1 MGTLRQWFKNA
12 RSLSLAQSLTP
23 AILAVVT
30 AAGYS
35 GFSLALAL
43 CAVVGVAFAHLAMN
57 LTDDLFDYRS
67 DMMGDRRKVIRKGFR
82 AMTVKYPYLTDG
94 SESLKSLRTA
104 IASFFGAA
112 CVLGAVVF
120 AARTSQNGFC
130 SPQGSWWIAA
140 IVCVTAFLGVF
151 YSAPPLKLGFHGL
164 GEIVIGVI
172 FGPLLM
178 MGVFYAAAGQM
189 SPGIVWI
196 SIPVG
201 LLVMNILY
209 THSFIEKAGDAESGK
224 MTLALL
230 LGPDR
235 AGLVMA
241 YILNILPFAM
251 VVSAVCLGAL
261 HPLYLLVLLILPR
274 ALWLCSSL
282 KGFAE
287 GHQEVPQKP
296 SPWLGPMMKWE
307 TVRESG
313 VDWFLMRWLT
323 ARNTLSGFCI
333 MAAAAGLIL
342 LIIS

>member
-23 AILAVVT
+23 AILAVVMAT
-30 AAGYS
+30 GHD
-35 GFSLALAL
+35 GFSLALSI
-43 CAVVGVAFAHLAMN
+43 CAVAGVACAHLALN
-57 LTDDLFDYRS
+57 LADDWFDYKS
-67 DMMGDRRKVIRKGFR
+67 DMMGDRQKVIRKGFR

-94 SESLKSLRTA
+94 SESMKSLGMA
-104 IASFFGAA
+104 IASFSGAA
-112 CVLGAVVF
+112 SICGAIVF
-120 AARTSQNGFC
+120 AIRTSQNGFC
-130 SPQGSWWIAA
+130 SLQGSWWIAA
-140 IVCVTAFLGVF
+140 IVCATAFLGAF

-178 MGVFYAAAGQM
+178 IGVFYAASGQV
-189 SPGIVWI
+189 SPEIVWI

-224 MTLALL
+224 KTLALL
-230 LGPDR
+230 LGSDK
-235 AGLVMA
+235 AGLAMA
-241 YILNILPFAM
+241 YSLNILPFAM
-251 VVSAVCLGAL
+251 ITAAVCLGVL

-274 ALWLCSSL
+274 AIWLCSSL

-287 GHQEVPQKP
+287 GRTGVPGKP
-296 SPWLGPMMKWE
+296 APWLGPMMEWE
-307 TVRESG
+307 PVRESG

-323 ARNTLSGFCI
+323 ARNTLSGFC
-333 MAAAAGLIL
+333 MTVAAARLIL
-342 LIIS
+342 LIF